1 MVRIKR
7 PQDSPGLVD
16 RMPLIGLVALASLM
30 SGPLLPANERDMAR
44 MAVEARKVRETLVDD
59 PLRPQYHLSP
69 ADARPVPR
77 DQDRA
82 AFQDGR
88 YHLWFAVDHAGSKT
102 LEHFSSIDLLHW
114 RYQLP
119 DDPEAPATG
128 SLQLADGSG
137 RRIEWA
143 WIEPGEKGSPSA
155 AEATHRASAGAVLSL
170 PRLATAAD
178 GVVHLT
184 PVAEVEKLRIRRAT
198 AEDVSATSAAPV
210 VLSGIAGRSCEL
222 RLELE
227 PSGAGRFGV
236 QVLRSND
243 GKAAVAVVY
252 DPAKELLSL
261 EVPQA
266 HGEPI
271 VLDMAELA
279 AAKSKSLSLRIFIDR
294 SVVEAYAN
302 GQCVVAGQVKPGDVA
317 AEGVAVFTEGEPVRG
332 RAIEGWEMA
341 PSNPW

>member
-1 MVRIKR
+1 MVRIKG
-7 PQDSPGLVD
+7 PQDFPGLVG
-16 RMPLIGLVALASLM
+16 RMPAIGLAALAALM
-30 SGPLLPANERDMAR
+30 SGPLLMASERDMAR

-59 PLRPQYHLSP
+59 PLRPQYHLTP
-69 ADARPVPR
+69 ADARPIPR

-88 YHLWFAVDHAGSKT
+88 YHLWFAVDHAGAKS

-114 RYQLP
+114 RCHLT

-128 SLQLADGSG
+128 SLQLTDGSG
-137 RRIEWA
+137 RRIEWT
-143 WIEPGEKGSPSA
+143 WIEPDEKGSPSA
-155 AEATHRASAGAVLSL
+155 AEAAHRTSAGAVLSL
-170 PRLATAAD
+170 PRLVTAAD
-178 GVVHLT
+178 GATQIT
-184 PVAEVEKLRIRRAT
+184 PAPEVEKLRIRRAT
-198 AEDVSATSAAPV
+198 AEDVSATSDTPV
-210 VLSGIAGRSCEL
+210 LVPGIAGRVCEL
-222 RLELE
+222 RLDLE

-236 QVLRSND
+236 RVLRSGD
-243 GKAAVAVVY
+243 GTAHVAVVY

-266 HGEPI
+266 SGEPI

-279 AAKSKSLSLRIFIDR
+279 AAKAKPLSLRIFIDC

-317 AEGVAVFTEGEPVRG
+317 AEGVAVFTEGAPVRT
-332 RAIEGWEMA
+332 RSIECWEMA